1 MEEKKNDSVEN
12 VDSVEI
18 EEKNT
23 ESAEESIGDKLDR
36 VTRKVSILTK
46 VVFFAALMLAGMI
59 SFLIGGVANIDIL
72 LGGGILF
79 ALFGLIACLLII
91 EW

>member
-36 VTRKVSILTK
+36 VTRKVNILTK
-46 VVFFAALMLAGMI
+46 VVFFAALMLAGML

>member
-1 MEEKKNDSVEN
+1 MEEKKNDSVET
-12 VDSVEI
+12 
-18 EEKNT
+18 EEKAT

-36 VTRKVSILTK
+36 VTRKVNILTK
-46 VVFFAALMLAGMI
+46 VVFFAALMLAGML